1 MLRHMFFVVDENWKE
16 VHGELLGE
24 LNDFTS
30 FNKASAAARKLSKR
44 VPGRFSVSCCVPGEM
59 YENGKNLGV
68 L

>member
-1 MLRHMFFVVDENWKE
+1 MLMHMFFVVDENQNE

-24 LNDFTS
+24 PNDFKS
-30 FNKASAAARKLSKR
+30 FTAASMAARKLSKR
-44 VPGRFSVSCCVPGEM
+44 VPGRFSVSCCVPCEV